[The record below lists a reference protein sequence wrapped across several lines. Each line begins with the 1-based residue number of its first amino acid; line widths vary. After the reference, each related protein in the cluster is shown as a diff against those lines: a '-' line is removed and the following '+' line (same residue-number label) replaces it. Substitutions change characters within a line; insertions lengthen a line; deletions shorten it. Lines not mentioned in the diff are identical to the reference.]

1 MYTNL
6 NKKNLTFKITNV
18 YTRPIR
24 FSKNYT
30 MSSIHPVDIAR
41 VASQSFALPDI
52 CVRIRSML
60 DDEQS
65 DLEDIGRLIALDPS
79 LSSKLLKLANSPL
92 FRFESQIDS
101 LAKAIN
107 IIGGEA
113 LYNLVMAET
122 ASSAFEHF
130 SSDVIDL
137 KRFWLQSIYAALVAK
152 HLAKMIKIRGSDRFF
167 LLGLLHNL
175 GELLVAVQA
184 PDLAIECSKYDEKIS
199 PWKLQQQ
206 VLGFNYANCSSKLM
220 EFWNLPNQLY
230 IPVMDLHNENK
241 ALENKDVAIIYTAVR
256 AGVAMAHDNLY
267 STSQLVTPLVLKY
280 LKIDDEDLKDAVKF
294 ASMEAGGVLGVMNPS
309 LR

>member
-1 MYTNL
+1 
-6 NKKNLTFKITNV
+6 
-18 YTRPIR
+18 
-24 FSKNYT
+24 
-30 MSSIHPVDIAR
+30 MSSINLSEITRIAG
-41 VASQSFALPDI
+41 QSFALPDI

-60 DDEQS
+60 DDDQS

-152 HLAKMIKIRGSDRFF
+152 HLAKMVKIRGSERFF

-184 PDLAIECSKYDEKIS
+184 PNLAIDCSQYDKKTS
-199 PWKLQQQ
+199 PWKLQRQ
-206 VLGFNYANCSSKLM
+206 VLGFDYANCSAKLM
-220 EFWNLPNQLY
+220 EYWRLPSQLY
-230 IPVMDLHNENK
+230 IPVMDLHDENK
-241 ALENKDVAIIYTAVR
+241 ALQNKDIAIIYTAVR
-256 AGVAMAHDNLY
+256 ASVAMTHDNLY
-267 STSQLVTPLVLKY
+267 SASQLITPLVLKY
-280 LKIDDEDLKDAVKF
+280 LKLDQEDLNDAVKF
-294 ASMEAGGVLGVMNPS
+294 ASMEADGVLGVMNPTLS
-309 LR
+309 

>member
-1 MYTNL
+1 
-6 NKKNLTFKITNV
+6 
-18 YTRPIR
+18 
-24 FSKNYT
+24 

-52 CVRIRSML
+52 CVRFRSML
-60 DDEQS
+60 DDGQS
-65 DLEDIGRLIALDPS
+65 DLEDISRFIALDPS

-137 KRFWLQSIYAALVAK
+137 KRFWLQSIYTALVAK
-152 HLAKMIKIRGSDRFF
+152 HLAKMVKIRGSERFF

-184 PDLAIECSKYDEKIS
+184 PDLAIKCCKYDEKIS
-199 PWKLQQQ
+199 PWKLQRQI
-206 VLGFNYANCSSKLM
+206 LGFDYASCSAKLM
-220 EFWNLPNQLY
+220 EFWHLPSQLY

-256 AGVAMAHDNLY
+256 AGLAMVHNNLY
-267 STSQLVTPLVLKY
+267 SASQLVTPLVLKY
-280 LKIDDEDLKDAVKF
+280 LKIDQEDLKDAVKF
-294 ASMEAGGVLGVMNPS
+294 ASMEAHGVLGVMNPS
-309 LR
+309 IR

>member
-1 MYTNL
+1 MFP
-6 NKKNLTFKITNV
+6 KKQI
-18 YTRPIR
+18 
-24 FSKNYT
+24 
-30 MSSIHPVDIAR
+30 MSFIHPIDIAR

-60 DDEQS
+60 DDGKS
-65 DLEDIGRLIALDPS
+65 DLEDISRFIKLDPS

-137 KRFWLQSIYAALVAK
+137 RRFWLQSIYAALVAK
-152 HLAKMIKIRGSDRFF
+152 HLAKIVKIRGSERFF

-184 PDLAIECSKYDEKIS
+184 PDLAIKCCKYDKKTS

-206 VLGFNYANCSSKLM
+206 TLGFDYANCSARLM
-220 EFWNLPNQLY
+220 EFWQLPSQLY

-241 ALENKDVAIIYTAVR
+241 ALENKDVAIIYIAAR
-256 AGVAMAHDNLY
+256 AGVAMAHTDLY
-267 STSQLVTPLVLKY
+267 SANQLVTPLVLKH
-280 LKIDDEDLKDAVKF
+280 LNLEHEDLKDAVKF
-294 ASMEAGGVLGVMNPS
+294 ATMEADGMLGIMKS
-309 LR
+309 H

>member
-1 MYTNL
+1 
-6 NKKNLTFKITNV
+6 
-18 YTRPIR
+18 
-24 FSKNYT
+24 

-60 DDEQS
+60 DDGQS
-65 DLEDIGRLIALDPS
+65 DLEDIGNLIALDPS

-101 LAKAIN
+101 LSKAIN

-113 LYNLVMAET
+113 LYNLVIAET

-152 HLAKMIKIRGSDRFF
+152 HLAKMVRIRGSERFF

-184 PDLAIECSKYDEKIS
+184 PNLAIECSKYDEKTS
-199 PWKLQQQ
+199 PWKMQQQ
-206 VLGFNYANCSSKLM
+206 VLGFDYAKCSSQLL
-220 EFWNLPNQLY
+220 EFWHLPSQ
-230 IPVMDLHNENK
+230 IHTPVMDLHNENK
-241 ALENKDVAIIYTAVR
+241 ALENKEVAIIYTAVR
-256 AGVAMAHDNLY
+256 ASVAMAHDDLY
-267 STSQLVTPLVLKY
+267 SVSQLVTPMVMKY
-280 LKIDDEDLKDAVKF
+280 LNIEGDDLQDAVKF
-294 ASMEAGGVLGVMNPS
+294 AYMEADGVLGIMNPKF
-309 LR
+309 R

>member
-1 MYTNL
+1 
-6 NKKNLTFKITNV
+6 
-18 YTRPIR
+18 
-24 FSKNYT
+24 

-60 DDEQS
+60 DDNHS

-113 LYNLVMAET
+113 LYNLVIAET

-184 PDLAIECSKYDEKIS
+184 PNLAIECSKYDEKIS

-206 VLGFNYANCSSKLM
+206 VLGFNYANCSAKLM
-220 EFWNLPNQLY
+220 EFWHLPSQLY

-241 ALENKDVAIIYTAVR
+241 ARVNKDAAIIYTAVR
-256 AGVAMAHDNLY
+256 ASVAMVHDNLY
-267 STSQLVTPLVLKY
+267 SASQLVTPLVLKY
-280 LKIDDEDLKDAVKF
+280 LKIDDEDLQDAVKF
-294 ASMEAGGVLGVMNPS
+294 AYMEAGGVLGVMNPS

>member
-1 MYTNL
+1 
-6 NKKNLTFKITNV
+6 
-18 YTRPIR
+18 
-24 FSKNYT
+24 
-30 MSSIHPVDIAR
+30 MSSIHHIDIAR

-52 CVRIRSML
+52 CLRIRSML
-60 DDEQS
+60 DDGKS
-65 DLEDIGRLIALDPS
+65 NLEDISRFIALDPS

-113 LYNLVMAET
+113 LYNLIMAET

-130 SSDVIDL
+130 SSDVIDF
-137 KRFWLQSIYAALVAK
+137 KRFWLQSIYGALVAK
-152 HLAKMIKIRGSDRFF
+152 HLAKMVKIRGSERFF

-184 PDLAIECSKYDEKIS
+184 PDLAIKCSQYDEKTS
-199 PWKLQQQ
+199 PWKLQRQ
-206 VLGFNYANCSSKLM
+206 VLGFNYADCSAKLM
-220 EFWNLPNQLY
+220 EFWHLPSQLY
-230 IPVMDLHNENK
+230 IPMMDLHNENK

-256 AGVAMAHDNLY
+256 AGLAMTHDNLY
-267 STSQLVTPLVLKY
+267 SASQLITPFMLKF
-280 LKIDDEDLKDAVKF
+280 LNLDQEDLNDAIKF
-294 ASMEAGGVLGVMNPS
+294 AYMEADGVLAVMNPS

>member
-1 MYTNL
+1 
-6 NKKNLTFKITNV
+6 
-18 YTRPIR
+18 
-24 FSKNYT
+24 
-30 MSSIHPVDIAR
+30 MSLIHPVEIAK

-60 DDEQS
+60 DDGQS
-65 DLEDIGRLIALDPS
+65 DLEDISRFIALDPS

-101 LAKAIN
+101 LSKAIN

-152 HLAKMIKIRGSDRFF
+152 HLAKMIKIRGSERFF

-175 GELLVAVQA
+175 GELLVAIQA
-184 PDLAIECSKYDEKIS
+184 PDLAIKCCKYDEKTS
-199 PWKLQQQ
+199 PWKLQRQ
-206 VLGFNYANCSSKLM
+206 VLDFDYANCSAKLM
-220 EFWNLPNQLY
+220 EFWHLPSQLY

-256 AGVAMAHDNLY
+256 AGIAMTHDNLY
-267 STSQLVTPLVLKY
+267 SASQLINPLVLKY
-280 LKIDDEDLKDAVKF
+280 LNLDQEDLKDAIKF
-294 ASMEAGGVLGVMNPS
+294 ASMEADGVLGVMNPS

>member
-1 MYTNL
+1 M
-6 NKKNLTFKITNV
+6 
-18 YTRPIR
+18 P
-24 FSKNYT
+24 
-30 MSSIHPVDIAR
+30 SIHPIDIAR

-60 DDEQS
+60 DDKHS
-65 DLEDIGRLIALDPS
+65 DLEDIGRLITLDPS

-152 HLAKMIKIRGSDRFF
+152 HLAKMVKIRGSDRFF

-175 GELLVAVQA
+175 GELLVAIQS
-184 PDLAIECSKYDEKIS
+184 PDLAIECCKYDEKTS

-206 VLGFNYANCSSKLM
+206 VLGFNYANCSASLM
-220 EFWNLPNQLY
+220 QFWQLPSQLY

-241 ALENKDVAIIYTAVR
+241 ALENKEVAIIYTAAR
-256 AGVAMAHDNLY
+256 AGVAMVHNNLY
-267 STSQLVTPLVLKY
+267 SASQLVTPLVLKY
-280 LKIDDEDLKDAVKF
+280 INIDDQDFKDAIKF
-294 ASMEAGGVLGVMNPS
+294 ASMEADGVLSVMNPS

>member
-1 MYTNL
+1 M
-6 NKKNLTFKITNV
+6 
-18 YTRPIR
+18 P
-24 FSKNYT
+24 
-30 MSSIHPVDIAR
+30 SIHPIDIAR

-60 DDEQS
+60 DDNHS
-65 DLEDIGRLIALDPS
+65 DLEDIGRLITLDPS

-122 ASSAFEHF
+122 ARSAFEHF

-152 HLAKMIKIRGSDRFF
+152 HLAKMVKIRGSDRFF

-175 GELLVAVQA
+175 GELLVAIQS
-184 PDLAIECSKYDEKIS
+184 PDLAIECCKYDEKTS

-206 VLGFNYANCSSKLM
+206 VLGFNYANCSASLM
-220 EFWNLPNQLY
+220 QFWQLPSQLY

-241 ALENKDVAIIYTAVR
+241 ALENKEVAIIYTAAR
-256 AGVAMAHDNLY
+256 AGVAMVHNNLY
-267 STSQLVTPLVLKY
+267 SASQLVTPFVLKY
-280 LKIDDEDLKDAVKF
+280 LNIDDQDFKDAIKF
-294 ASMEAGGVLGVMNPS
+294 ASMEADGVLGVMTPS

>member
-1 MYTNL
+1 
-6 NKKNLTFKITNV
+6 
-18 YTRPIR
+18 
-24 FSKNYT
+24 
-30 MSSIHPVDIAR
+30 MSSIQPVNVAR

-52 CVRIRSML
+52 CIRIRSML
-60 DDEQS
+60 DDGQS
-65 DLEDIGRLIALDPS
+65 DLEDISKLITLDPS

-137 KRFWLQSIYAALVAK
+137 KRFWLQSIYAGLVAK
-152 HLAKMIKIRGSDRFF
+152 HLAKMVRIRGSERFF

-184 PDLAIECSKYDEKIS
+184 PDMAIACSKYDKKTS
-199 PWKLQQQ
+199 PWKLQKK
-206 VLGFNYANCSSKLM
+206 VMGFDYASCSAKLM
-220 EFWNLPNQLY
+220 EFWQLPVQLY
-230 IPVMDLHNENK
+230 LPVMELHNENK
-241 ALENKDVAIIYTAVR
+241 ALKNQDVAIIYAAVR
-256 AGVAMAHDNLY
+256 SAVAMTHDDLY
-267 STSQLVTPLVLKY
+267 SASQLVTPLVLKY
-280 LKIDDEDLKDAVKF
+280 LKLDQEDLKDAIKF
-294 ASMEAGGVLGVMNPS
+294 ASMEADGVLSIMNPS
-309 LR
+309 FG

>member
-1 MYTNL
+1 
-6 NKKNLTFKITNV
+6 
-18 YTRPIR
+18 
-24 FSKNYT
+24 
-30 MSSIHPVDIAR
+30 MSSIHPIDIAR
-41 VASQSFALPDI
+41 VASQSFALPEI

-60 DDEQS
+60 DDGQS
-65 DLEDIGRLIALDPS
+65 DLEDISRFIKLDPS

-152 HLAKMIKIRGSDRFF
+152 HLSKIIKIRGSERFF

-175 GELLVAVQA
+175 GELLVAIQA
-184 PDLAIECSKYDEKIS
+184 PDMAIKCCKYDEKTS

-206 VLGFNYANCSSKLM
+206 ILGFDYANCSAKLM
-220 EFWNLPNQLY
+220 EFWHLPSQLY

-241 ALENKDVAIIYTAVR
+241 ALENKDVAIIYVAAR
-256 AGVAMAHDNLY
+256 AGVAIANSKLY
-267 STSQLVTPLVLKY
+267 SVNQLVTPLVLKY
-280 LKIDDEDLKDAVKF
+280 LNLENEDLKEAVKF
-294 ASMEAGGVLGVMNPS
+294 ATMEANGVLDIMNPS
-309 LR
+309 LC

>member
-1 MYTNL
+1 
-6 NKKNLTFKITNV
+6 
-18 YTRPIR
+18 
-24 FSKNYT
+24 
-30 MSSIHPVDIAR
+30 MSSINLSEITRIAG
-41 VASQSFALPDI
+41 QSFALPDI

-60 DDEQS
+60 DDDQS

-152 HLAKMIKIRGSDRFF
+152 HLAKMVKIRGSERFF

-184 PDLAIECSKYDEKIS
+184 PNLAIDSSQYDEKTS
-199 PWKLQQQ
+199 PWILQRQ
-206 VLGFNYANCSSKLM
+206 VLGFDYANCSAKLM
-220 EFWNLPNQLY
+220 EYWRLPSQLY

-241 ALENKDVAIIYTAVR
+241 ALQNKDIAIIYTAVR
-256 AGVAMAHDNLY
+256 ASVAMTHDNLY
-267 STSQLVTPLVLKY
+267 SASQLITPLVLKY
-280 LKIDDEDLKDAVKF
+280 LKLDQEDLNDAVKF
-294 ASMEAGGVLGVMNPS
+294 ASMEADGVLGVMNPTLS
-309 LR
+309 

>member
-1 MYTNL
+1 
-6 NKKNLTFKITNV
+6 
-18 YTRPIR
+18 
-24 FSKNYT
+24 

-60 DDEQS
+60 DDSQS

-113 LYNLVMAET
+113 LYNLIMAET

-152 HLAKMIKIRGSDRFF
+152 HLAKMIKLRGSERFF

-175 GELLVAVQA
+175 GELLVAVQS

-206 VLGFNYANCSSKLM
+206 ILGFSYANCSANLM
-220 EFWNLPNQLY
+220 KFWHLPSQLY
-230 IPVMDLHNENK
+230 LPVMDLHNENK
-241 ALENKDVAIIYTAVR
+241 ALENRDIAIIYTAAR

-267 STSQLVTPLVLKY
+267 SASQLVTPLVLKY
-280 LKIDDEDLKDAVKF
+280 LKLEQEDLKDAIKF
-294 ASMEAGGVLGVMNPS
+294 AFMEADGVLSAMGPS

>member
-1 MYTNL
+1 
-6 NKKNLTFKITNV
+6 
-18 YTRPIR
+18 
-24 FSKNYT
+24 

-52 CVRIRSML
+52 CVRIRAML

-65 DLEDIGRLIALDPS
+65 DLEDIGRLMALDPS

>member
-1 MYTNL
+1 MPSL
-6 NKKNLTFKITNV
+6 L
-18 YTRPIR
+18 PI
-24 FSKNYT
+24 
-30 MSSIHPVDIAR
+30 DIAR

-52 CVRIRSML
+52 CVRIRAML
-60 DDEQS
+60 DDNKS
-65 DLEDIGRLIALDPS
+65 NLEDIGRYISLDPS

-101 LAKAIN
+101 LPKAIN

-152 HLAKMIKIRGSDRFF
+152 HLAKMVKIRGSERFF

-175 GELLVAVQA
+175 GELLVALQS
-184 PDLAIECSKYDEKIS
+184 PDLAIACCNYDEKTS

-206 VLGFNYANCSSKLM
+206 VLGFSYANCSAKLM
-220 EFWNLPNQLY
+220 EFWHLPSQLY
-230 IPVMDLHNENK
+230 VPVMDLHNENK
-241 ALENKDVAIIYTAVR
+241 ALKNKDVAIIYTAAR
-256 AGVAMAHDNLY
+256 AGIAMADNQLY
-267 STSQLVTPLVLKY
+267 SASQLISPLVLKF
-280 LKIDDEDLKDAVKF
+280 LKLEQEDLQDAVKF
-294 ASMEAGGVLGVMNPS
+294 ASMEADGVLGVMNPS
-309 LR
+309 LHQPL